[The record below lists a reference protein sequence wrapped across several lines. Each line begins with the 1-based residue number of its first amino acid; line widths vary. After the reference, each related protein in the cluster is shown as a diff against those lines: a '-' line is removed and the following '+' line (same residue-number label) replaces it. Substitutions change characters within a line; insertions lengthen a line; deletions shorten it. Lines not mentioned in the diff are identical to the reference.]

1 MCLGAFWIG
10 AYLKPGLIIC
20 SEIWGAERTALSL
33 GKKGLITYAL
43 TWGAE
48 CAALS
53 LGKKG
58 LRFYMRVSTRI
69 YAFFMYSSR
78 NSLGQSDRPK

>member
-20 SEIWGAERTALSL
+20 SEIWGAERAALSL

-48 CAALS
+48 RTALHTS
-53 LGKKG
+53 
-58 LRFYMRVSTRI
+58 
-69 YAFFMYSSR
+69 
-78 NSLGQSDRPK
+78 